1 MADSINGLT
10 NTLMEAINNKNKK
23 ETKPYDVRAE
33 IRNIKDGVAYVHIPG
48 GVDETPVDLTVN
60 AQIGDIVQI
69 RVSGGRAWITGNATA
84 PPTDDRRANQAYGV
98 AQEAGNSASAAARA
112 ADNALIFAEQ
122 AEEAAGAATAI
133 LDDMEEAAE
142 QAETSLTQIFADT
155 KLAKDSA
162 ETAQNAASTAVNGM
176 GLVQRVV
183 DVANWIADHGTYKL
197 TTDTE
202 PIEGKFYFIYNS
214 STDTYSIATPREGD
228 NPSELRW
235 YEMGSI
241 DESVSNFISTHM
253 VLLNDGLVLQNGTT
267 RLYLDTTQQN
277 PGVRIETNGQ
287 QVAYYGKGAI
297 IGNENEVH
305 IKVTDDR
312 LSFFDKQKKE
322 VAYVDGQKLHITQTV
337 VLQQM
342 DIGDSDL
349 GVWTWYVHEVAGQNN
364 LSLKWLG

>member
-1 MADSINGLT
+1 MSSETDRLIKGLAK
-10 NTLMEAINNKNKK
+10 TLDETQKKKSSPYDTEAI
-23 ETKPYDVRAE
+23 VRRVEGDIAW
-33 IRNIKDGVAYVHIPG
+33 VHIPG
-48 GVDETPVDLTVN
+48 GIDETPVQLSMN
-60 AQIGDIVQI
+60 AVKGDSVKV
-69 RVSGGRAWITGNATA
+69 RVSGGRAWITGNTSK
-84 PPTDDRRANQAYGV
+84 PPTDDATAKKANKTAAKAYSKADEAYEDAELAKTSAEV
-98 AQEAGNSASAAARA
+98 AR
-112 ADNALIFAEQ
+112 
-122 AEEAAGAATAI
+122 EAAGAATAI

-142 QAETSLTQIFADT
+142 QAETSLTQIFSDT
-155 KLAKDSA
+155 KLARESA

-176 GLVQRVV
+176 DLVQRVV
-183 DVANWIADHGTYKL
+183 DTANWIAKHGTYVL

-202 PIEGKFYFIYNS
+202 PIEGKFYFIYNT
-214 STDTYSIATPREGD
+214 STNTYSIATPREGD
-228 NPSELRW
+228 NPQQLGW

-241 DESVSNFISTHM
+241 NESVSNFISTHM

-287 QVAYYGKGAI
+287 QVAYYGNGAI
-297 IGNENEVH
+297 IGDKDNVH
-305 IKVTDDR
+305 IEVTDTR
-312 LSFFDKQKKE
+312 LSFYDGVKE
-322 VAYVDGQKLHITQTV
+322 VAYVDGQKLYITQTV